1 MRGALVLQIESWG
14 YQTMPVSAASG
25 KGLEQLNAV
34 LKDRVSVVAGP
45 SGTPPE
51 WGVYDGPDLFFHMMS
66 VFKMSIHGSSITFE
80 AVPPLCE
87 DCTLQV

>member
-51 WGVYDGPDLFFHMMS
+51 
-66 VFKMSIHGSSITFE
+66 
-80 AVPPLCE
+80 
-87 DCTLQV
+87 